1 MDLKRHLE
9 NDDEIAE
16 AEQKCFTSLKR
27 HIEIIDETTD
37 PKRVCLDSGK

>member
-9 NDDEIAE
+9 NDYEIAE
-16 AEQKCFTSLKR
+16 AKQKCLTSLKR
-27 HIEIIDETTD
+27 HIEIIDEATD